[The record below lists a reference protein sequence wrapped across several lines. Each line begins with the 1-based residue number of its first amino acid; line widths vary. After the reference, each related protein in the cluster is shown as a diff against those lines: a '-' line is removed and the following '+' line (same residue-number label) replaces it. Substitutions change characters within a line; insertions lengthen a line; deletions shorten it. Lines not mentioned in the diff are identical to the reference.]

1 MLFLIWFCWLNS
13 LTKPQRTQ
21 KPQRNFVFVISLKLI
36 ETFVLPSR
44 CWAVSTAALPP
55 ATEVVEQQ
63 SILQFKRQ
71 REGPKWFLPSGGEQ
85 WLLSQEACFTPNETT
100 ETEMPSTTRLT
111 FWQIWQKLIALSGS
125 VRSYNAVR
133 CPAMWSCSTLR
144 WLFKIG
150 LKPNL
155 ELPKV

>member
-55 ATEVVEQQ
+55 ATEAVEQQ

-71 REGPKWFLPSGGEQ
+71 LEGPEMISAQ
-85 WLLSQEACFTPNETT
+85 WRRTVASVPRGLLHSQRETT

-111 FWQIWQKLIALSGS
+111 FWQI
-125 VRSYNAVR
+125 
-133 CPAMWSCSTLR
+133 
-144 WLFKIG
+144 
-150 LKPNL
+150 
-155 ELPKV
+155 